1 MDITYSTELPT
12 AGAFRSIL
20 ASTGWYP
27 QGPPPIDRLAK
38 SLAGTWYAVSAY
50 DVDHPVGVGRIVSDG
65 VIHALIADLIVLP
78 AYQRRGIGSEILRRL
93 LDQCRAHEIQMVQL
107 FCASGKAGFYEKYG
121 FVRRADDA
129 PGMVW
134 RG

>member
-1 MDITYSTELPT
+1 MPSAPT
-12 AGAFRSIL
+12 TATASAGRS
-20 ASTGWYP
+20 
-27 QGPPPIDRLAK
+27 
-38 SLAGTWYAVSAY
+38 AGF
-50 DVDHPVGVGRIVSDG
+50 GRIVSDG
-65 VIHALIADLIVLP
+65 VVHALIADLIVLP

-93 LDQCRAHEIQMVQL
+93 LDQCRTHEIHTVQL
-107 FCASGKAGFYEKYG
+107 FCASGKAGFYEKHG